1 MEDHRAA
8 LDMAEKPG
16 ADPGTVA
23 GALDQ
28 TGEVGQDDFL
38 VVQPYDAELRL
49 QRRERIV
56 GDLRPGVRDRSEERR
71 FAGVGQANQAN
82 IGDQLQA
89 QPNPGL
95 TAGPAG
101 IGAARRAIGRA
112 LVMHVAETAIASL
125 QEDPPLAAARQI
137 GEHLPVLGI
146 HDLGPDRD
154 LQDEILTVGAGA
166 LAPCPRSAG
175 RCPEMLA
182 IAVVDQGVQIVRR
195 SKDDVAAFAAVAA
208 VGAAELDE
216 LRAAKARG
224 PAPAVTTLQV
234 DLALVE
240 ELHGAST
247 APRMGCRLG
256 RLLGGLRRLRDR
268 RHDRDIGTAGA
279 AGVEF
284 DRTAQ
289 CREQRMVAADADM
302 RPRVELGAALAHDD
316 VARHD
321 DLAAELL
328 DAEPPSA
335 AVAPVARGA
344 TRFLMRHLKL
354 LLLRP
359 VLLLRPAP

>member
-71 FAGVGQANQAN
+71 LPGVGQADQPD

-89 QPNPGL
+89 QPHPGL
-95 TAGPAG
+95 MAGPAG

-112 LVMHVAETAIASL
+112 LMMRVTKTAIAAL
-125 QEDPPLAAARQI
+125 QENPPLAGA
-137 GEHLPVLGI
+137 GEVGKHLAVLGI
-146 HDLGPDRD
+146 HDLSPDRQ
-154 LQDEILTVGAGA
+154 LQDEIGAIGTGA
-166 LAPCPRSAG
+166 LAPGPRSAV
-175 RCPEMLA
+175 RCTEVLPV
-182 IAVVDQGVQIVRR
+182 AVVDQSVQIAHNG
-195 SKDDVAAFAAVAA
+195 KDDLAAFAAVTTI
-208 VGAAELDE
+208 GAAELDE
-216 LRAAKARG
+216 LLATKARG
-224 PAPAVTTLQV
+224 PAPAITALQI

-256 RLLGGLRRLRDR
+256 RLL
-268 RHDRDIGTAGA
+268 
-279 AGVEF
+279 
-284 DRTAQ
+284 
-289 CREQRMVAADADM
+289 
-302 RPRVELGAALAHDD
+302 
-316 VARHD
+316 
-321 DLAAELL
+321 
-328 DAEPPSA
+328 
-335 AVAPVARGA
+335 
-344 TRFLMRHLKL
+344 
-354 LLLRP
+354 
-359 VLLLRPAP
+359 